1 AAVPFAGWVASGA
14 KIGRNAAKLGKLASA
29 AQKVSGKA
37 GSLVQTAKEVAS
49 GLVAIGPG
57 ALGKVVTGARR
68 LGSNL
73 NQLDVL
79 QKMQKG
85 MQRFQMGH
93 PRMAMAMSMAGQTA
107 ANYGMIEVQ
116 GMAMNKA
123 VEQGWVS
130 QEGLTALGMLSSV
143 AGRRFGGNRNSSLG
157 VTAGGGSGNRRGSSD
172 GGPGRQ

>member
-1 AAVPFAGWVASGA
+1 VTQVVLDVASCIPGVGTVASLANAGISLARGDYVGAGLSVAAAVPFAGWVASGA

-123 VEQGWVS
+123 VEQG
-130 QEGLTALGMLSSV
+130 
-143 AGRRFGGNRNSSLG
+143 
-157 VTAGGGSGNRRGSSD
+157 
-172 GGPGRQ
+172 